1 LRARTVGEVP
11 TQNFAGMAGPQ
22 ILKPGEGFDVE
33 QLLTPAEARAAYFAA
48 VTIAPPAV
56 ERVGL
61 ADAPGRILAAAAVA
75 DVDYP
80 ADSRS
85 TMDGFAMAAAG
96 GRGVRRIIGE
106 IRMGHA
112 PPGAIGPGE
121 AMRIPTG
128 GVLPPG
134 ADAVVPIEDAT
145 ESQAPGGGPAV
156 VPNDEVVAGDN
167 ITPPGSDMRP
177 GDCVLDAGRRIGG
190 PELAVLATLGIVAVP
205 VYRRPRV
212 AIVSTGD
219 ELVDSA
225 SQPGRGQVRDSNRWA
240 LGGSL
245 MALGCV
251 PVHRPVAVDTPE
263 ALTAALRAALDA
275 ADAVVLTG
283 GSSVGIRDLT
293 PRVIDDLGKPGVIV
307 HGLRVKPGKP
317 TVFAMLDGKPVIGL
331 PGNPASSL
339 MILEAV
345 AAPIFARLAGAE
357 PISEPE
363 ISAIAERP
371 FGGRAGWTWFTPAEI
386 RYADGRTLAA
396 PLLLRSAHTSLLA
409 RAHGYVVVGPEPVK
423 IAAGDAVAVRLFSG
437 GGRGGR

>member
-1 LRARTVGEVP
+1 MRARTVGEAVA
-11 TQNFAGMAGPQ
+11 QNFAGMAGPQ
-22 ILKPGEGFDVE
+22 ILKPGEGFVVE
-33 QLLTPAEARAAYFAA
+33 HLLTPAEARAAYFAA

-61 ADAPGRILAAAAVA
+61 ADATGRILAAAAVA
-75 DVDYP
+75 DTDYP

-85 TMDGFAMAAAG
+85 TMDGFALVAG
-96 GRGVRRIIGE
+96 GGRSARRIVGE

-112 PPGAIGPGE
+112 PPGPIAPNE

-134 ADAVVPIEDAT
+134 ADAVVPVEDTIES
-145 ESQAPGGGPAV
+145 EAPAGFGPVV
-156 VPNDEVVAGDN
+156 VPNEELEAGEN

-177 GDCVLDAGRRIGG
+177 GDCVLSAGRRIGG
-190 PELAVLATLGIVAVP
+190 PELAVLATLGIVDVP

-219 ELVDSA
+219 ELVDAAA
-225 SQPGRGQVRDSNRWA
+225 SPGRGQVRDSNRWA
-240 LGGSL
+240 LAGAL
-245 MALGCV
+245 IALGCV
-251 PVHRPVAVDTPE
+251 PVQRPVAVDTPE
-263 ALTAALRAALDA
+263 ALAEALRSALDA

-283 GSSVGIRDLT
+283 GASVGVRDLT
-293 PRVIDDLGKPGVIV
+293 PRVIDGLGKPGVIV

-345 AAPIFARLAGAE
+345 AAPSFSRLAGEAATPEAE
-357 PISEPE
+357 I
-363 ISAIAERP
+363 AAVAERP
-371 FGGRAGWTWFTPAEI
+371 FTGRAGWTWFVPAEI
-386 RYADGRTLAA
+386 RYAGGQALAS

-409 RAHGYVVVGPEPVK
+409 RAHGYVVLGPENVT
-423 IAAGDAVAVRLFSG
+423 IAAGDALAVRRFSG
-437 GGRGGR
+437 GGRSG